1 MARYA
6 LVIGISEYQSS
17 NLSHLPKSINDAAE
31 VARLLEE
38 YGDFDVVKRLPI
50 RWNAQQ
56 NNFEFATKMTGEE
69 LGLELRNFLIEQAA
83 NNEALIYFS
92 GHGFTVYDNLGK
104 QKGFLAAS
112 DCQITESRNRVSEQ
126 QRGISLDSLN
136 DLIRESQLSSLVLIL
151 DCCRSGYFLERQ
163 LIEQTLTAFSS
174 QRDYYL
180 ITACR
185 GYEDSLTLNLP
196 TEEYSVFTG
205 ALVEGLSLKNVGRNR
220 HISGDRLFDYISTE
234 LDIRSNQ
241 LKLTLPEPI
250 RMGWGRSI
258 KLVEYPLSDTLP
270 EEEVTFNSENP
281 YRGLCPFEFEQEKYF
296 CGREL
301 AVRAL
306 MERLS
311 TCRFLAVIGRSGSG
325 KSSLVKAGLLPHLKR
340 DRLPSSSHWDIETFT
355 PGKFPLGKLVEILDR
370 RKQLSQP
377 FVLFIDQFEE
387 VFTLCDNEAERQAFM
402 EAMAEEASASE
413 RLTRVIVAIR
423 GDFLDRCAAYPEAAK
438 LINRTQ
444 PTTYVVPPLSYEG
457 LEEAIEIP
465 AQLHGVKF
473 EEGLVSQIADDV
485 DDQPGALPLLQYALK
500 ELWQVCIE
508 KSESSERLL
517 TKKGYEQI
525 GGVKGALE
533 KRANLVYQGFV
544 EDNRAFVRQLFTEL
558 VQLGEGKEVTRRRVH
573 WERLE
578 AIANSID
585 QLRRVVEKLANERLI
600 VTDENN
606 VEVAHEALLSEW
618 SLLRNWIEEDRENIR
633 LGRRLEAYC
642 REWQETYQKSD
653 EALLTGA
660 RLVAIAEWVEKTHP
674 RLPVE
679 EEDFLQKSLEKRNK
693 EIQWELEQERKL
705 REMAE
710 ARAIAEAEKA
720 EQERVAAL
728 AKIETALEAEARA
741 KAEAREAE
749 AKTKVQKQRTKF
761 VGAVG
766 TLAALS
772 FGLILLAT
780 ILEGEK
786 KQREAIAV
794 GALVTRSQESLKDGN
809 QLEAAIASIQA
820 LNELK
825 EIGRPNIDTLTQ
837 IKAVFD
843 WVKER
848 NRLEGH
854 TLSVSTASFS
864 PKEPLI
870 ASGSS
875 DTTVKLWTPS
885 GIQLNTPTPMKHDKA
900 VWSVNFSPNGNYIAS
915 GSADKTVKLWKKNGS
930 LITTLKGHEED
941 VNYVSFSPDNQI
953 VASASS
959 DRTVIL
965 WQIDVNSPQK
975 LIKKTILKGHTGRIW
990 SVEFSPDGKLIASA
1004 SDDGTI
1010 KIWNKEGGALIA
1022 NLTGHTASVRSASF
1036 GSSSKMLVSV
1046 SEDSTI
1052 RIWTWKE
1059 NPKNWAVKT
1068 LTNQSNRSYLVKFSP
1083 NYKLITATSAD
1094 GTIKFWDAESK
1105 KELPS
1110 IGRHRDIVYDINF
1123 RSDSQ
1128 QIVTASR
1135 DKTVRI
1141 WSLVFDN
1148 DKNLKLNVD
1157 NLLKQGCHKLSDYLE
1172 NNSKAQTEHRD
1183 VKKICNKYKS

>member
-618 SLLRNWIEEDRENIR
+618 SLLRNWIEEDRENIL

-679 EEDFLQKSLEKRNK
+679 EEDFLQKSLEKRNE

-705 REMAE
+705 RELAE

-720 EQERVAAL
+720 EQERAAAL

-749 AKTKVQKQRTKF
+749 TKVKAQKQRTKL
-761 VGAVG
+761 VGAIGV
-766 TLAALS
+766 LAALS
-772 FGLILLAT
+772 FGLISFAT

-786 KQREAIAV
+786 KQREALAV
-794 GALVTRSQESLKDGN
+794 GLSILRVQQLFDTNN
-809 QLEAAIASIQA
+809 QLEAMIASVQT
-820 LNELK
+820 LK
-825 EIGRPNIDTLTQ
+825 QLQEIGTADDRTLSQ
-837 IKAVFD
+837 LQSIMNGVR
-843 WVKER
+843 ER
-848 NRLEGH
+848 NRLQGH
-854 TLSVSTASFS
+854 TSSVNSVSFS
-864 PKEPLI
+864 PTDQLI
-870 ASGSS
+870 VSASS
-875 DTTVKLWTPS
+875 DLTLRLWKPDGTP
-885 GIQLNTPTPMKHDKA
+885 LNTAKPMKHNGE
-900 VWSVNFSPNGNYIAS
+900 VWTVNFSPNGEYIAS
-915 GSADKTVKLWKKNGS
+915 GGSDKIIKLWKKDGTF
-930 LITTLKGHEED
+930 IGDLKGHESG
-941 VNYVSFSPDNQI
+941 VLYLGFSPDSNTIISTSLDKTIRLWKINPKSLKIIIQPPQI
-953 VASASS
+953 IKNTNIVRSVHFSPNGEMFVSTDDDYNVKLWQANGSPLATFTGHSASVTDASFNS
-959 DRTVIL
+959 D
-965 WQIDVNSPQK
+965 N
-975 LIKKTILKGHTGRIW
+975 KTII
-990 SVEFSPDGKLIASA
+990 
-1004 SDDGTI
+1004 
-1010 KIWNKEGGALIA
+1010 
-1022 NLTGHTASVRSASF
+1022 
-1036 GSSSKMLVSV
+1036 SV
-1046 SEDSTI
+1046 SEDKTI
-1052 RIWTWKE
+1052 RMWKWKKDLKQFE
-1059 NPKNWAVKT
+1059 VKT
-1068 LTNQSNRSYLVKFSP
+1068 LKGKINRAFVVKFSP
-1083 NYKLITATSAD
+1083 NYQLIAVTSAD
-1094 GTIKFWDAESK
+1094 GTVQLWKTDDGTP
-1105 KELPS
+1105 LNPL
-1110 IGRHRDIVYDINF
+1110 GRHTDVVYDLSF
-1123 RSDSQ
+1123 SHDSKLL
-1128 QIVTASR
+1128 VTASR

-1141 WSLVFDN
+1141 WSLNYNQFTG
-1148 DKNLKLNVD
+1148 DKADSKV
-1157 NLLKQGCHKLSDYLE
+1157 LLKQGCNWLSDYFIT
-1172 NNSKAQTEHRD
+1172 NSTSIKYTD
-1183 VKKICNKYKS
+1183 VRNFCLNKLPKN

>member
-17 NLSHLPKSINDAAE
+17 NLSNLPKSINDAAE

-38 YGDFDVVKRLPI
+38 YGNFDVVTRLPI
-50 RWNAQQ
+50 RWNPQQ
-56 NNFEFATKMTGEE
+56 NSFEFATKMTGEE
-69 LGLELRNFLIEQAA
+69 LGLELRKFLLEQAA

-112 DCQITESRNRVSEQ
+112 DCQITESRNRVGEQ

-185 GYEDSLTLNLP
+185 GYEESLALNLP

-281 YRGLCPFEFEQEKYF
+281 YRGLCSFEFEQEKYF

-311 TCRFLAVIGRSGSG
+311 TCRFLAVIGRSGCG

-370 RKQLSQP
+370 RKQSSQP

-465 AQLHGVKF
+465 AQFHGVKF

-533 KRANLVYQGFV
+533 KRANLVYQGLV

-558 VQLGEGKEVTRRRVH
+558 VQLGEGKDVTRRRVH

-578 AIANSID
+578 AIADSID

-618 SLLRNWIEEDRENIR
+618 SLLRGWIEEDRENIL

-642 REWQETYQKSD
+642 REWKTTYQKSD

-660 RLVAIAEWVEKTHP
+660 RLVAMAEWVEKTHP

-679 EEDFLQKSLEKRNK
+679 EETFLQKSLEKQEK
-693 EIQWELEQERKL
+693 EIQWRVDQERQLK
-705 REMAE
+705 EAAQ

-749 AKTKVQKQRTKF
+749 AKTKVQKQRTRF

-766 TLAALS
+766 ILAAFS
-772 FGLILLAT
+772 FGLLSLAA

-794 GALVTRSQESLKDGN
+794 VALISKSQQLFNTNN
-809 QLEAAIASIQA
+809 QLEALIESVKALKQLEAIGGDQSEA
-820 LNELK
+820 LAQLQP
-825 EIGRPNIDTLTQ
+825 IVYGVQ
-837 IKAVFD
+837 
-843 WVKER
+843 ER
-848 NRLEGH
+848 NRLKKH
-854 TLSVSTASFS
+854 TAEVVRLSFS
-864 PKEPLI
+864 PDGMLASASLDGTIKLWKPNGSLFNEIKVYNGDVYGVNFNNNSKII
-870 ASGSS
+870 ASASADGNI
-875 DTTVKLWTPS
+875 KLWQKNGNPIKVITLQHKS
-885 GIQLNTPTPMKHDKA
+885 I
-900 VWSVNFSPNGNYIAS
+900 VWKVKFSPNGEMIAS
-915 GSADKTVKLWKKNGS
+915 ANSNGTIDLLDGNGKYLHNIKVNDKVAVN
-930 LITTLKGHEED
+930 D
-941 VNYVSFSPDNQI
+941 VIFSPDNE
-953 VASASS
+953 VLASASS
-959 DRTVIL
+959 DGVIHL
-965 WQIDVNSPQK
+965 WY
-975 LIKKTILKGHTGRIW
+975 T
-990 SVEFSPDGKLIASA
+990 
-1004 SDDGTI
+1004 
-1010 KIWNKEGGALIA
+1010 
-1022 NLTGHTASVRSASF
+1022 
-1036 GSSSKMLVSV
+1036 
-1046 SEDSTI
+1046 
-1052 RIWTWKE
+1052 
-1059 NPKNWAVKT
+1059 KNW
-1068 LTNQSNRSYLVKFSP
+1068 YL
-1083 NYKLITATSAD
+1083 
-1094 GTIKFWDAESK
+1094 K
-1105 KELPS
+1105 KS
-1110 IGRHRDIVYDINF
+1110 FKAHKGSVYDINF
-1123 RSDSQ
+1123 ISNSKTLVSVGEDKLIKLWTNNGFMGKTIGSHQAAIYSVSVSNNGTIASASSDGIIKLWNQTGSYLRTINCSQ
-1128 QIVTASR
+1128 SVSDIEFSFDGKILSCAKDDGS
-1135 DKTVRI
+1135 I
-1141 WSLVFDN
+1141 SLWSVEPSY
-1148 DKNLKLNVD
+1148 KKSSKLKAMLFYSCSW
-1157 NLLKQGCHKLSDYLE
+1157 LEDYLA
-1172 NNSKAQTEHRD
+1172 NNAQANESH
-1183 VKKICNKYKS
+1183 ICDISS